1 MGVRGGTLLG
11 CRSTS
16 YVGWFPGTLTHSLWW
31 VCGVGG
37 LLFVNYIVDASIFDA
52 ACIWSHRDHGLRFF
66 GTVGC
71 GGVVGV
77 CGVFFDDCFVL
88 CGVEVVTGTRWM
100 PWHQELMKDVEICDK
115 PRGADKRAVIRG
127 FPNGVTRLRVMR
139 GHSYL
144 NS

>member
-1 MGVRGGTLLG
+1 M
-11 CRSTS
+11 
-16 YVGWFPGTLTHSLWW
+16 
-31 VCGVGG
+31 
-37 LLFVNYIVDASIFDA
+37 
-52 ACIWSHRDHGLRFF
+52 
-66 GTVGC
+66 
-71 GGVVGV
+71 GV

-115 PRGADKRAVIRG
+115 PRGVDKRTVIRG
-127 FPNGVTRLRVMR
+127 SPNGVTRLRVMR

>member
-1 MGVRGGTLLG
+1 MAGRVAGAHDPHRCGGGVVDAHGWNISKRTRCSLTREHDRTRVLVVVLGWWCGGTLLG

-16 YVGWFPGTLTHSLWW
+16 YVGWFPGALSHPLWW

-52 ACIWSHRDHGLRFF
+52 ACIWSHVDHGRGVFWIP
-66 GTVGC
+66 GC

-88 CGVEVVTGTRWM
+88 CGV
-100 PWHQELMKDVEICDK
+100 
-115 PRGADKRAVIRG
+115 
-127 FPNGVTRLRVMR
+127 
-139 GHSYL
+139 
-144 NS
+144 